1 MAVDGQRILTPE
13 QFVKQI
19 KGALDQQKNN
29 ITVTFKVEDESP
41 KKKYD
46 PSDAIYEVTFV
57 HDEMMGI
64 TLSNLTGFPLPV
76 REEGAATATATTTT
90 DSLAPASH
98 RSSRM
103 STRTSPR
110 PSRGTSSS
118 ASTTTSSTTT
128 TPRLRAPSVSSRC
141 SRDP

>member
-29 ITVTFKVEDESP
+29 ITVTFKVEDDSP

-64 TLSNLTGFPLPV
+64 TLSNLAGFPLPV
-76 REEGAATATATTTT
+76 REEDAATATATTTT
-90 DSLAPASH
+90 DSLAPPPTGRQGCGPEPLLARLGGHPPQH
-98 RSSRM
+98 R
-103 STRTSPR
+103 R
-110 PSRGTSSS
+110 PQALRR
-118 ASTTTSSTTT
+118 
-128 TPRLRAPSVSSRC
+128 RLPV
-141 SRDP
+141 